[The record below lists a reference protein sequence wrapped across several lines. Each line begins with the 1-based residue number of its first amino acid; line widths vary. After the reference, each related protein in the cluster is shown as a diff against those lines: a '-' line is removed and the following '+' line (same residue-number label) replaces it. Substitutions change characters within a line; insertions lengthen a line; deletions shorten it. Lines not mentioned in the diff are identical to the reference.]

1 MVFVLLL
8 ININKLADMAELADA
23 LESGSSV
30 LIDVGFDSLYP
41 HHFKDHSFEWS
52 FSYKKRHPD
61 FRCLYILFYWF
72 SFTKI

>member
-30 LIDVGFDSLYP
+30 LIDVGVRLPLSA
-41 HHFKDHSFEWS
+41 SF
-52 FSYKKRHPD
+52 
-61 FRCLYILFYWF
+61 
-72 SFTKI
+72 